1 MKKQTNARF
10 LNRPIIAV
18 LTFGLLIAGS
28 SLLQTRADAPDVF
41 RGRGES
47 ALAILFNV
55 DINGTIYPRVQLN
68 VLRDVASNSTTLII
82 NAFEVPTTFGNRTV
96 NRLAGPIP
104 SAAFVLASD
113 LTSGSLNT
121 IVNTSGN
128 FFNNADVGPLV
139 NYGISLSW
147 SADTIGNLVDTSV
160 FNGRTVGN
168 PGAAYR
174 ETFHQ
179 NGPHAEG
186 GVNGMMG
193 PTTVT
198 GAFGTMDA
206 NRSFDI
212 FQPR

>member
-1 MKKQTNARF
+1 MKKQASGRF

-18 LTFGLLIAGS
+18 LLFGLFVAGS
-28 SLLQTRADAPDVF
+28 SLRSSRADAPDVF

-47 ALAILFNV
+47 ALATMFNV

-68 VLRDVASNSTTLII
+68 VFRDVASGNTTLVI
-82 NAFEVPTTFGNRTV
+82 NAFEIPTTFPNRTV
-96 NRLAGPIP
+96 HRLAGPIP
-104 SAAFVLASD
+104 SADFVLASD
-113 LTSGSLNT
+113 LSSAALNT
-121 IVNTSGN
+121 VVTTSGN
-128 FFNNADVGPLV
+128 NFNNAEVGPLAG
-139 NYGISLSW
+139 YAISLSW
-147 SADTIGNLVDTSV
+147 SADTIGNLVDTYV

-186 GVNGMMG
+186 GVTGMMG
-193 PTTVT
+193 PTTIT

-212 FQPR
+212 SQPR